1 MLTTA
6 KLCLNDQT
14 KFFFVTRLPFSYNEN
29 KKQKKGGNYTKKQ
42 EFPCLLAVVLAKL
55 SHVNEDII
63 FVRKAF
69 LFNGIQL
76 SPTRLNL
83 RPSTGQI

>member
-1 MLTTA
+1 MIKPSFFLF
-6 KLCLNDQT
+6 LSHDYPFRIT
-14 KFFFVTRLPFSYNEN
+14 KTKN
-29 KKQKKGGNYTKKQ
+29 KKGGNYTKKQ